1 VSCSAWKL
9 ETAAEL
15 ERRVPVIHVTCSSD
29 PRLADYTLLRE
40 TRALAPRGLFIAE
53 GRLVVER
60 LLDERSH
67 IFDSLLLNEAAYR
80 ALEPLLSS
88 RAVSAPIYLCP
99 RELFEQL
106 TGYDFHRGC
115 LALVRRPP
123 ALSADELMA
132 SAGSLIVL
140 EAVANADNVGGVFR
154 NAAAFGVGG
163 VLLSPTAG
171 DPLYRKAVRTSMAH
185 SLRVPFARLGE
196 APDLWPGCLARLRQ
210 RGFELLALTP
220 GSPSL
225 DIDEFA
231 ASPGRSQRF
240 ALLVGTEGAGLSA
253 GALALAQRRLRI
265 STRPEVDSLNLA
277 VATGIALQRLMS
289 EPKGR

>member
-1 VSCSAWKL
+1 M
-9 ETAAEL
+9 
-15 ERRVPVIHVTCSSD
+15 PVIQVALPSD
-29 PRLADYTLLRE
+29 PRLADYALLRE
-40 TRALAPRGLFIAE
+40 TRTLAPRGLFVAE

-60 LLDERSH
+60 LLRERAH
-67 IFDSLLLNEAAYR
+67 MFDSLLLNEAACR
-80 ALEPLLSS
+80 ALEPWLD
-88 RAVSAPIYLCP
+88 RVAVSTPIYLCP
-99 RELFEQL
+99 PALFAQL

-123 ALSADELMA
+123 ALSADDVMA
-132 SAGSLIVL
+132 SARSLIVL

-154 NAAAFGVGG
+154 NAAAFGVDG
-163 VLLSPTAG
+163 VLLSPTCG
-171 DPLYRKAVRTSMAH
+171 DPLYRKAIRTSMAQ

-196 APDLWPGCLARLRQ
+196 PPDTWPGCLSRLRQ

-225 DIDEFA
+225 EIDEFA
-231 ASPGRSQRF
+231 AHPARPKRF

-253 GALALAQRRLRI
+253 GALASAQQRLRI
-265 STRPEVDSLNLA
+265 SIDPEVDSLNLA

-289 EPKGR
+289 EPRAR

>member
-1 VSCSAWKL
+1 VH
-9 ETAAEL
+9 
-15 ERRVPVIHVTCSSD
+15 RVPVIQVARSSD

-40 TRALAPRGLFIAE
+40 TRLLAPRGLFIAE

-60 LLDERSH
+60 LLDARSH
-67 IFDSLLLNEAAYR
+67 IFDSLLLSEAAHR
-80 ALEPLLSS
+80 ALEPSIA
-88 RAVSAPIYLCP
+88 RMVVPAPIYVCP
-99 RELFEQL
+99 SELFEQL

-123 ALSADELMA
+123 ALSADEVMA

-154 NAAAFGVGG
+154 NAAAFGVDG

-171 DPLYRKAVRTSMAH
+171 DPLYRKTVRTSMAQ

-196 APDLWPGCLARLRQ
+196 PPDMWPGCLSRLRQ

-225 DIDEFA
+225 EIDEFA

-253 GALALAQRRLRI
+253 GALALAEHRLRI
-265 STRPEVDSLNLA
+265 SMCPEVDSLNLA

-289 EPKGR
+289 KPKGR